1 MSSICVHR
9 IIVLEYWT
17 RIVIMTEQTS
27 DLRIAVV
34 GTGALGQHHA
44 RILSQ
49 LPGVKLVAIAETRE
63 EVGRAVAEKCAT
75 RWVADYRDLLNRVD
89 AVSIVVPTFAHY
101 PVATE
106 FLKRGIPVLLEKPL
120 ALNVDEGRIL
130 VKLSERYDAML
141 QVGHIERFNPATI
154 AARPHCRD
162 PKYIRCERLSPYPF
176 RSMDIGVVHD
186 LMIHDIDLVLSLVD
200 STLERVEAFGIG
212 LMGGEQE
219 DAVQARLTFESGC
232 VVDLTA
238 SRMSPVARRTMQVWS
253 AQGCV
258 NIDFSKPEVVVLG
271 PNADLI
277 NGPSPVELARQPG
290 ADLNQLKQDVFGRF
304 IHVESLPVQA
314 HDNLTQ
320 ELEQFIH
327 CVKQQDRP
335 WVDGYAALQAMVV
348 AGRVIDSVAR
358 HQWEGHA
365 AGPIG
370 PFARRREFRK
380 VA

>member
-1 MSSICVHR
+1 MTVNSS
-9 IIVLEYWT
+9 T
-17 RIVIMTEQTS
+17 
-27 DLRIAVV
+27 LRVGVV

-44 RILSQ
+44 RILGQ
-49 LPGVKLVAIAETRE
+49 MPGVELVAIAETRAE
-63 EVGRAVAEKCAT
+63 IGQAVAEKCKT
-75 RWVADYRDLLNRVD
+75 HWVADYRDLFDQVD

-101 PVATE
+101 PVASE
-106 FLKRGIPVLLEKPL
+106 FLKREIPVLLEKPL
-120 ALNVDEGRIL
+120 ALNADEGRIL
-130 VKLSERYDAML
+130 VKLSEKYDTIL
-141 QVGHIERFNPATI
+141 QVGHIERFNAATV

-162 PKYIRCERLSPYPF
+162 PKYIRCERLSAYPF

-200 STLERVEAFGIG
+200 SNLERVEAFGVG

-232 VVDLTA
+232 VVDLSA
-238 SRMSPVARRTMQVWS
+238 SRVSPVTRRTMQVWT

-258 NIDFSKPEVVVLG
+258 NVDFSKPEVVVLG
-271 PNADLI
+271 PNAELL

-290 ADLNQLKQDVFGRF
+290 ADINQLKQDVFTRF
-304 IHVESLPVQA
+304 IHVEALPVQA

-320 ELEQFIH
+320 ELAQFVH
-327 CVKQQDRP
+327 CVKRQDRP
-335 WVDGYAALQAMVV
+335 WVDGHAALQAMVV
-348 AGRVIDSVAR
+348 AGRVLDSVAR

-380 VA
+380 VG